1 VTAAV
6 AGWLVLPLLVLG
18 VGIAHGRYRRDMV
31 LAEAVWRQIAEAR
44 RAPGVYDP
52 AMVADLPEVARRY
65 FGHAIAPGT
74 PLALRAVVAMEGE
87 FLLGTGPAARSLRM
101 TAREVIAPPHG
112 FVWMPR
118 IGRFPMVLR
127 GADGYFRGAAWVR
140 FWLAGVFPL
149 VRRAG
154 GPDLGRSAA
163 ARAVMEAIWVPASLL
178 PVSGGRWRAAGP
190 HAAEVTLET
199 ANGPIRVELRLSP
212 EGRVLSVR
220 TRRWTDAN
228 PGKVF
233 AEQPFGG
240 TMTEEAVFGGY
251 TVPGRVEIGNMFET
265 PDWAPFFRARVTAID
280 WG

>member
-1 VTAAV
+1 
-6 AGWLVLPLLVLG
+6 
-18 VGIAHGRYRRDMV
+18 
-31 LAEAVWRQIAEAR
+31 
-44 RAPGVYDP
+44 
-52 AMVADLPEVARRY
+52 
-65 FGHAIAPGT
+65 
-74 PLALRAVVAMEGE
+74 MEGE
-87 FLLGTGPAARSLRM
+87 FLLGTGPKARSLPM
-101 TAREVIAPPHG
+101 KAREVIAPPQG

-118 IGRFPMVLR
+118 IGRFPLVLR

-178 PVSGGRWRAAGP
+178 AANGGRWNEAGP
-190 HAAEVTLET
+190 DAAAVTLET
-199 ANGPIRVELRLSP
+199 ADGPVSFELRLSA
-212 EGRVLSVR
+212 EGRVRSVT

-228 PGKVF
+228 PGGVF

-240 TMTEEAVFGGY
+240 TVAEEATFGGY
-251 TVPGRVEIGNMFET
+251 TVPSRVEIGNMFET
-265 PDWAPFFRARVTAID
+265 PDWAPFFRARVTAVD

>member
-1 VTAAV
+1 VTAA
-6 AGWLVLPLLVLG
+6 ALGWLILAVLVLAG
-18 VGIAHGRYRRDMV
+18 AIAHGRYRRDMV
-31 LAEAVWRQIAEAR
+31 LAEAVWRQIAEVR
-44 RAPGVYDP
+44 RVGGVYDP
-52 AMVADLPEVARRY
+52 AMVADLPEPARRY
-65 FGHAIAPGT
+65 FAHAIAPGT
-74 PLALRAVVAMEGE
+74 RLSLRAVVAMEGE
-87 FLLGTGPAARSLRM
+87 FLLGTGPKARSLPM
-101 TAREVIAPPHG
+101 TAREVIAPPVG

-118 IGRFPMVLR
+118 IGRFPLVLR

-154 GPDLGRSAA
+154 GADLGRSAA

-178 PVSGGRWRAAGP
+178 PVNGGRWKAVGPDAA
-190 HAAEVTLET
+190 AVTLET
-199 ANGPIRVELRLSP
+199 ANGPIRVELRLSA
-212 EGRVLSVR
+212 EGRVLSVT

-228 PGKVF
+228 PGRVF

-240 TMTEEAVFGGY
+240 TMIEEAVFGGY